1 MRPLKSLSFEGL
13 IGYIATEF
21 GKIQEHRRAKVSYE
35 LGDCLMSGW
44 AMMYFQH
51 PSLLKYQEAMK
62 EKQGRSN
69 LERLFQTTTVP
80 SDTQMREI
88 LDKVEI
94 EPVRE
99 MVKKIFERV
108 RRYGL
113 AGRWAMD
120 GQYLVVLDGTQYF
133 S

>member
-1 MRPLKSLSFEGL
+1 MP
-13 IGYIATEF
+13 
-21 GKIQEHRRAKVSYE
+21 EHRAGEVKYE
-35 LGDCLMSGW
+35 MGDCLMSGL

-69 LERLFQTTTVP
+69 LERLFYTTTVP

-94 EPVRE
+94 EPVRK
-99 MVKKIFERV
+99 MVKK
-108 RRYGL
+108 
-113 AGRWAMD
+113 
-120 GQYLVVLDGTQYF
+120 YLRE
-133 S
+133 